1 MPSLLGSF
9 HARCMSRD
17 GHCAPP
23 AAFGREG
30 LRPRSVRSR
39 LDGAERVG
47 GRRCSIARDETFL
60 AAHAPGERAWMHE
73 AADVLTP
80 RRAIEHMRARIERGH
95 RRLEIEV
102 HRKIQRARVAR
113 PRRDRA
119 RLQVY
124 DRNDPSHGSSKSILT
139 GDRAFCL
146 PIALQSEDQG
156 GAWRFEYGRAADTI
170 RNSVPTKLAC
180 RDR

>member
-1 MPSLLGSF
+1 
-9 HARCMSRD
+9 
-17 GHCAPP
+17 
-23 AAFGREG
+23 
-30 LRPRSVRSR
+30 
-39 LDGAERVG
+39 DGAERVG

-124 DRNDPSHGSSKSILT
+124 DRNDPSHGSSTSILT

-156 GAWRFEYGRAADTI
+156 GAWRFESGRSGDTI
-170 RNSVPTKLAC
+170 RDLVTRYATPCQRSWHEELRIVSPDSRCFTRFAVLSGALISAASPSG
-180 RDR
+180 RA